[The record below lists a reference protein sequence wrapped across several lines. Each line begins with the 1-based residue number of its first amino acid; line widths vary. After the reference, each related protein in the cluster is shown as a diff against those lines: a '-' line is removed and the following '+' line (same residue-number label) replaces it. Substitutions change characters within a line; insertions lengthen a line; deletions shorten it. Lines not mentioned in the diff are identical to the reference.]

1 MSRIMIP
8 REEYAER
15 AKKAGLLIKEKGLD
29 VLVVNGTESD
39 YANPRY
45 FSGFWPVFERSGV
58 ALNPDGLAA
67 LMVGPESPIFA
78 ADKALI
84 KDIFMMREYIES
96 ASPEYPHLSDKMQSY
111 RDVFDFLG
119 VSGQNIKIGI
129 ASPVDTT
136 MVMYDGLKKAYP
148 NAEIVDASE
157 IMTTLR
163 SIKSENEIACL
174 REGARISD
182 LAIKEIINLIK
193 PGMTELELVGL
204 AHEIFYREGAE
215 AEGMPTYCFSQ
226 KSTQHAI
233 SRSGYDKIQKGDI
246 VQLNFSAKVD
256 GYSSSVGLPISMGP
270 LLGEK
275 REIVEFLW
283 QAHQWTANK
292 LSYGAGLKASE
303 LAIGYEQFFKEQN
316 REAAYVYGPCHST
329 GMIEVEAP
337 WIETNSTFTLQSNM
351 TYQID
356 TFGIGSDFG
365 CRWEKPIVVR
375 DNGIELLSPEIGT
388 IYEIDC

>member
-1 MSRIMIP
+1 MTRVMIP
-8 REEYAER
+8 QTEYLER
-15 AKKAGLLIKEKGLD
+15 AKKAGRLIREKGLD
-29 VLVVNGTESD
+29 ILVVNGTESD

-58 ALNPDGLAA
+58 AINGDGGTA
-67 LMVGPESPIFA
+67 LLVGPESPIFA
-78 ADKALI
+78 ADKAVI

-96 ASPEYPHLSDKMQSY
+96 ASPEYPHLAEKMQTY
-111 RDVFDFLG
+111 EDVFRFLG
-119 VSGQNIKIGI
+119 VNGKNIRIGI

-136 MVMYDGLKKAYP
+136 MVMYEGLKQAYP
-148 NAEIVDASE
+148 EAEFVDASD
-157 IMTTLR
+157 IMTRLR
-163 SIKSENEIACL
+163 SVKSENEIACL

-182 LAIKEIINLIK
+182 IAIQKIIEVIK
-193 PGMTELELVGL
+193 PGMTELQLVGI

-215 AEGMPTYCFSQ
+215 AEGLPIYCFSQ

-233 SRSGYDKIQKGDI
+233 SRSGYEQIKKGDI

-256 GYSSSVGLPISMGP
+256 GYSSAIGIPISMGA
-270 LLGEK
+270 LTGEK

-283 QAHQWTANK
+283 EAHKWTEEK
-292 LSYGAGLKASE
+292 LSQGAGLPASE
-303 LAIGYEQFFKEQN
+303 LAIGYEQFFKDN
-316 REAAYVYGPCHST
+316 KREAAYVYGPCHST

-337 WIETNSTFTLQSNM
+337 WIETNSTFKLAPNM

-356 TFGIGSDFG
+356 TFGIGTDFG

-375 DNGIELLSPEIGT
+375 EHGIELLSPQIGT
-388 IYEIDC
+388 IYELDC